1 MNKDIMAFGAMSSA
15 TAAHILDGMEHLM
28 VAGIDCGHLSAIVKP
43 KVDWVSTFGH
53 SKKQACSVIETAI

>member
-1 MNKDIMAFGAMSSA
+1 
-15 TAAHILDGMEHLM
+15 M